1 MSHVSRAQTTALT
14 TLLPASPIIADL
26 GRLFAESGHQ
36 LYLVGGS
43 VRDAL
48 LGQLGNDL
56 DFTTSA
62 RPDESQRLLRQFT
75 RTVWD
80 IGSDYGTISAQ
91 AIRACAAFNSSL
103 ICTCSR

>member
-26 GRLFAESGHQ
+26 GRLFAEAGHQ

-75 RTVWD
+75 AVRKRINPTAIPPCCQWD
-80 IGSDYGTISAQ
+80 KGYTCRIP
-91 AIRACAAFNSSL
+91 AF
-103 ICTCSR
+103 R